1 MKQQQALEENSE
13 LSGLLLKAGRIIIS
27 ETLRRKILKVL
38 HEGRPGIA
46 AMKAFTRYYIWWL
59 DCDRDIQTFVEKC
72 YPCQGNPENV
82 LDQPLFSWNAPSKP
96 WT

>member
-1 MKQQQALEENSE
+1 MTDQHKIGCQKNNLKNST
-13 LSGLLLKAGRIIIS
+13 RQ

-59 DCDRDIQTFVEKC
+59 NCDRDIQTFVEKC